1 MHKGESTT
9 YCVQGNIGENERC
22 LSQIQLLGVR
32 FDNVT
37 IAEAAD
43 CIEEFIRGRRPSK
56 VLSRNA
62 TIRVLED
69 QNPALHQFYAT
80 TDLVTVDGMAF
91 VYLGRLLGRP
101 FKEMTGGPFLW
112 YEVLR
117 RAATKGY
124 GVFLLGA
131 RQVTLENAVERLN
144 RQYPGLRIVGFQHGY
159 FTAQEET
166 QVVET
171 IRSSHPDIL
180 MVGMSSPLKEE
191 FLERNLDRLDVPACI
206 GVGGA
211 IDVFAGVSRLAPVWM
226 RKACLEWLYRVWQEP
241 RRLWKRY
248 LFSHARFLLLVGR
261 ELMVREPKHFR
272 KAPNIR

>member
-1 MHKGESTT
+1 MKTSS
-9 YCVQGNIGENERC
+9 
-22 LSQIQLLGVR
+22 SQIHLLGVR
-32 FDNVT
+32 FDNLT
-37 IAEAAD
+37 TAEAAD
-43 CIEEFIRGRRPSK
+43 RIEEFIRDRRPAK
-56 VLSRNA
+56 ILARNA
-62 TIRVLED
+62 TIRVMED
-69 QNPALHQFYAT
+69 QDPLLHQVYAT
-80 TDLVTVDGMAF
+80 SDLVTVDGMAF
-91 VYLGRLLGRP
+91 VYLGRLFRRP
-101 FKEMTGGPFLW
+101 LKELTGGPFLW

-131 RQVTLENAVERLN
+131 RQDTLENAVERLS

-171 IRSSHPDIL
+171 IRQSHSDIL

-191 FLERNLDRLDVPACI
+191 FLERNLHLLGVPACI

-211 IDVFAGVSRLAPVWM
+211 IDVFAGVCQLAPVWM
-226 RKACLEWLYRVWQEP
+226 RKACLEWLYRIWQEP

-261 ELMVREPKHFR
+261 ELMAREPKHFR